1 MRGNFVFTVN
11 KPAIHLLVIIIFATL
26 SYSNTF
32 DVPFQMDDGGNI
44 VRNPA
49 IKKLNNFVHPDSIE
63 LTHPTDIFDR
73 SLFKMRYVGYVTFA
87 LNYAVHGLDVWGYH
101 LVNLLIHLSAS
112 LLVYYLVTLTFK
124 TPCFMKEQSGSTS
137 SPYFVA
143 FFSALLFAVHPIQ
156 TQSVTYIVQRFASLA
171 TMFWLLSLVCYVRY
185 RLSPS
190 SESAGIKHI
199 SLYLLS
205 LMSAVLAMKTKEF
218 ALLLPVIIVLYEF
231 MFLEGSIRK
240 RVQYLVP
247 LCLSLA
253 VVPLSLLSTA
263 KGGLTESAAKI
274 SGALGGISRLDYL
287 FTQFRVIVTYFRLLL
302 FPVNQR
308 FDYDYPIYR
317 SFFIPEVV
325 LSFMLLLLIFSLA
338 VYAYLMSRSP
348 KSINQSLYRLIA
360 FGCFWFF
367 ITISAES
374 SIIPI
379 ADVIF
384 EHRLYL
390 PSIGF
395 FITLVTLLE
404 LVRTT
409 WAKRHSPI
417 LLSSVAVLMFLA
429 TGLSAATYSRNSV
442 WRDPF
447 TLLEDEVKKSPG
459 KDRPRYLLGIMYGEQ
474 GRMEEAVH
482 HLKIATTNN
491 PQSIGSHYSLA
502 ITYMRMG
509 KLDEAI
515 YEYRQA
521 IALKFDFADA
531 HASLA
536 DIYTQ
541 QGRNPEALNEYLI
554 ALKLKPDS
562 AEIHYKLG
570 NLYMY
575 MGQKDEAGK
584 EYRYTLLYNPNHIEA
599 RKKLEQ

>member
-1 MRGNFVFTVN
+1 MVNLN
-11 KPAIHLLVIIIFATL
+11 KPVIHLLIIIIFATL
-26 SYSNTF
+26 AYSNTF

-49 IKKLNNFVHPDSIE
+49 IKSLNNVVHPDNIQ
-63 LTHPTDIFDR
+63 LTHHTDIFDK
-73 SLFKMRYVGYVTFA
+73 SLFKMRYVGYVSFA
-87 LNYAVHGLDVWGYH
+87 LNFAVHGLDVWGYH
-101 LVNLLIHLSAS
+101 LVNLLIHLSTS
-112 LLVYYLVTLTFK
+112 LLVYCLVTLTFK
-124 TPCFMKEQSGSTS
+124 TPCFLKEQSVSAS
-137 SPYFVA
+137 SRYFIA

-156 TQSVTYIVQRFASLA
+156 TQAVTYIVQRFASLA

-190 SESAGIKHI
+190 SESARIKHI

-205 LMSAVLAMKTKEF
+205 LIAAVLAMKTKEF
-218 ALLLPVIIVLYEF
+218 ALLLPVVIVLYEF
-231 MFLEGSIRK
+231 MFLEGSIKK
-240 RVQYLVP
+240 RVHYLAP

-263 KGGLTESAAKI
+263 KSGLTESAAKI

-287 FTQFRVIVTYFRLLL
+287 FTQFRVIVTYFRLLF
-302 FPVNQR
+302 FPANQR

-325 LSFMLLLLIFSLA
+325 LSFVFLLLVFSLG
-338 VYAYLMSRSP
+338 VYIFFLSRSP
-348 KSINQSLYRLIA
+348 EKNNRSLYRLVA
-360 FGCFWFF
+360 FGFFWFF
-367 ITISAES
+367 ITVSAES

-395 FITLVTLLE
+395 LVALVSAIELL
-404 LVRTT
+404 RTKY
-409 WAKRHSPI
+409 AGRMA
-417 LLSSVAVLMFLA
+417 SVLTISVVAMMLLA
-429 TGLSAATYSRNSV
+429 TGLSAATYERNSV
-442 WRDPF
+442 WRDRF
-447 TLLEDEVKKSPG
+447 GLLEDEVKKNPR

-474 GRMEEAVH
+474 GKMEEAVH

-491 PQSIGSHYSLA
+491 PASIGSHYSLA

-509 KLDEAI
+509 RLEEAI
-515 YEYRQA
+515 YEYRQT

-541 QGRNPEALNEYLI
+541 QGRNFEALNEYLI

-575 MGQKDEAGK
+575 LGQKDEAGK

-599 RKKLEQ
+599 RKKLE